1 MQEVVTA
8 PLMFFLSSILLGIGL
23 LGIYDILRAFRAVIQ
38 HGLFF
43 TAVEDILY
51 FMFVAVISFWFLC
64 TYNHGE
70 LRGFFFIGIFI
81 GMFLY
86 YIKISSYVISWLI
99 YFFSRITNIFKI
111 IYEIITKPMISIQRN
126 IKWRLKKEKK
136 NVTMALKKQ
145 IKRGGKSDNT
155 AFAYMNLHQ
164 KSKKLEKE
172 QQQVEAQIKKE
183 KEKKD
188 ELKKKKEYI
197 KTKEFIEKTATEKF
211 GLLYPGEYLL
221 KGSD

>member
-23 LGIYDILRAFRAVIQ
+23 LGIYDILRAFR
-38 HGLFF
+38 
-43 TAVEDILY
+43 AVEDILY

-145 IKRGGKSDNT
+145 TKRGGQSGT
-155 AFAYMNLHQ
+155 
-164 KSKKLEKE
+164 
-172 QQQVEAQIKKE
+172 KE
-183 KEKKD
+183 K
-188 ELKKKKEYI
+188 
-197 KTKEFIEKTATEKF
+197 TK
-211 GLLYPGEYLL
+211 
-221 KGSD
+221 

>member
-145 IKRGGKSDNT
+145 TKRGGQSGTKEKT
-155 AFAYMNLHQ
+155 
-164 KSKKLEKE
+164 KKLEKE

>member
-38 HGLFF
+38 H
-43 TAVEDILY
+43 
-51 FMFVAVISFWFLC
+51 
-64 TYNHGE
+64 
-70 LRGFFFIGIFI
+70 GFFFIGIFI

-145 IKRGGKSDNT
+145 TKRGGQSGT
-155 AFAYMNLHQ
+155 
-164 KSKKLEKE
+164 
-172 QQQVEAQIKKE
+172 KE
-183 KEKKD
+183 K
-188 ELKKKKEYI
+188 
-197 KTKEFIEKTATEKF
+197 TK
-211 GLLYPGEYLL
+211 
-221 KGSD
+221 

>member
-23 LGIYDILRAFRAVIQ
+23 IGIYDILRA
-38 HGLFF
+38 
-43 TAVEDILY
+43 
-51 FMFVAVISFWFLC
+51 FVAVISFWFLC

-145 IKRGGKSDNT
+145 TKRGGQSGT
-155 AFAYMNLHQ
+155 
-164 KSKKLEKE
+164 
-172 QQQVEAQIKKE
+172 KE
-183 KEKKD
+183 K
-188 ELKKKKEYI
+188 
-197 KTKEFIEKTATEKF
+197 TK
-211 GLLYPGEYLL
+211 
-221 KGSD
+221 